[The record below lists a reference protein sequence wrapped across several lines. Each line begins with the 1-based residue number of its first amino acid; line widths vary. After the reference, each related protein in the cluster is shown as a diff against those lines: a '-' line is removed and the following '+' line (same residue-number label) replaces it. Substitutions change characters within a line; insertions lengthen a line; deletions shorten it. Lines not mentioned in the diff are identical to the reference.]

1 MSAPAPGQTA
11 VAAGAEIEAALREV
25 ARHLE
30 ARDPIAAA
38 VAVDRLN
45 TACTAAA
52 RIGLDEVTRVRL
64 QPLVA
69 RCAALAVETNSA
81 LAASLA
87 RLGTGHRAH
96 RAYNAE

>member
-11 VAAGAEIEAALREV
+11 AAGAAIEAALGEV

-38 VAVDRLN
+38 TAVERLGE
-45 TACTAAA
+45 ACAAAA
-52 RIGLDEVTRVRL
+52 RVGLDEITRLRL

-69 RCAALAVETNSA
+69 RCTALAAQTNAA

-96 RAYNAE
+96 RAYNAD